1 MVAWLFCYAMLKLIK
16 NADLYLPG
24 HFGPGHVLIAGRQ
37 IVYVGKSV
45 PQLGGELSLQTYDLD
60 GRRLI
65 PGFIDGHAHIT
76 GGGGEAGFATQVP
89 TVPISGF
96 IDAGVTT
103 VIGLLGT
110 DDLTRTTSA
119 MLARVYGLR
128 EEGLS
133 AYCYTGGY
141 HLPPTTLTG
150 SVKSDIVHI
159 ECILGVGEV
168 AISDHRSSQP
178 TFDELIKLAGE
189 THVAGLMTGK
199 AGILH
204 IHLGDGLRRLQLI
217 DKALA
222 ETELPARVF
231 NPTHVNRGKQL
242 FDEAC
247 ELAAKG
253 CWIDVTAFPVAE
265 DEDAWS
271 AADALIRYWQTGHPN
286 NQITISSDGGGCLP
300 HFNTQGEL
308 ISMDFATSS
317 ALPRTLSELLSRG
330 IKLQQALPPLTSN
343 PAELLRLPQKGRITC
358 GADADL
364 LVLDNN
370 VNIFGVMALGEWHR
384 YDGRC
389 LRKGTFE

>member
-1 MVAWLFCYAMLKLIK
+1 MLKLIK
-16 NADLYLPG
+16 NADIYLPDHYG
-24 HFGPGHVLIAGRQ
+24 LGHVLVAGRQ
-37 IVYVGKSV
+37 IAYVGQSL
-45 PQLGGELSLQTYDLD
+45 PALGSELAVETFDLD
-60 GRRLI
+60 GQRLV

-96 IDAGVTT
+96 TNAGVTT

-110 DDLTRTTSA
+110 DDITRNTSGNI
-119 MLARVYGLR
+119 ARVYGLR
-128 EEGLS
+128 EEGIS

-141 HLPPTTLTG
+141 HLPPVTLTG

-159 ECILGVGEV
+159 ECILGAGEI

-189 THVAGLMTGK
+189 AHVAGLMTGK

-204 IHLGDGLRRLQLI
+204 IHLGDGPRRLQLI
-217 DKALA
+217 ERALT
-222 ETELPARVF
+222 ETELPPRVF

-242 FDEAC
+242 FAEAC
-247 ELAAKG
+247 ELAGRG

-271 AADALIRYWQTGHPN
+271 AADALLRYWQGGYPEER
-286 NQITISSDGGGCLP
+286 ITVSSDGGGCLP
-300 HFNTQGEL
+300 HFDHQGEL
-308 ISMDFATSS
+308 VSMDFATSA
-317 ALPRTLSELLSRG
+317 ALPDTLKTLLNHG
-330 IKLQQALPPLTSN
+330 ISLQQALTPFTIN
-343 PAELLRLPQKGRITC
+343 PATLLRLEQKGRIDKR
-358 GADADL
+358 ADADMV
-364 LVLDNN
+364 VLDNSN
-370 VNIFGVMALGEWHR
+370 DISGVMALGEWHR